1 MKIKE
6 KKKSKL
12 KGPLK
17 YIGMMGICCLL
28 PIIAVFVLPLLGM
41 NFRSISVLTMISSL
55 ICPIMMGLM
64 MFGLLRG
71 EKGSSCC
78 KKEEA
83 IEE

>member
-1 MKIKE
+1 MKMKE
-6 KKKSKL
+6 NKKSKL

-28 PIIAVFVLPLLGM
+28 PIIAVFVLPLLGIS
-41 NFRSISVLTMISSL
+41 FRSASIVTMISSL
-55 ICPIMMGLM
+55 ICPIIMGLM
-64 MFGLLRG
+64 VFGLLSG

-83 IEE
+83 IKE